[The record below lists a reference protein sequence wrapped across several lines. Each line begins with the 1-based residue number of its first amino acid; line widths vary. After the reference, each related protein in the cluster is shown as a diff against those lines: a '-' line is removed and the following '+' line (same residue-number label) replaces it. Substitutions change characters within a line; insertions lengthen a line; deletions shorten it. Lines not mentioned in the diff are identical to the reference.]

1 MKKINLTNLF
11 ICLAFF
17 SAAAMVITGTL
28 QNYIAFRGASNEIGF
43 TLAAIFGGVMFLF
56 GLKKDV

>member
-1 MKKINLTNLF
+1 MKKLHITNLF

-17 SAAAMVITGTL
+17 SLAAMVITGTL
-28 QNYIAFRGASNEIGF
+28 QNYINFQSIDNEIAF
-43 TLAAIFGGVMFLF
+43 TFVALFGGIVFLF

>member
-1 MKKINLTNLF
+1 MKKLHITNLF

-17 SAAAMVITGTL
+17 SIAAMVITGTL
-28 QNYIAFRGASNEIGF
+28 QNYIAFRGVSNEIGF